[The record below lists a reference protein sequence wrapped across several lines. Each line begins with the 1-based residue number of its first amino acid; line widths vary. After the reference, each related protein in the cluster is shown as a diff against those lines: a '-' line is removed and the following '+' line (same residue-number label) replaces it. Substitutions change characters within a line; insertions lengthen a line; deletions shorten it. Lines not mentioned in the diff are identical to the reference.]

1 MITKMTVNKQQA
13 IDLTLLTSRGNFIP
27 KVRRMNS
34 AEKCTSLK
42 TGQRLAGNSS
52 LNKIYNISLNIF
64 GTKFHAFSPSS
75 AMSSWG
81 GGRIC
86 VGGLWCEK
94 FRASSRLSCLES
106 LKDIFSSSIRCDL
119 TQDEPVIVEEPDENP
134 HPRKVLP
141 KR

>member
-1 MITKMTVNKQQA
+1 
-13 IDLTLLTSRGNFIP
+13 
-27 KVRRMNS
+27 
-34 AEKCTSLK
+34 
-42 TGQRLAGNSS
+42 
-52 LNKIYNISLNIF
+52 
-64 GTKFHAFSPSS
+64 
-75 AMSSWG
+75 MSSWG

-141 KR
+141 KRWFIIFTRSEHSKKYWLLAPI